1 MALCTHNSNYHATL
15 KALAPQRAIVDH
27 AAKLGYTVAMG
38 QNSDRDRVLIMG
50 IRQALLMILDC
61 LERWLD
67 ISPTTAEIRKLNRA
81 G

>member
-1 MALCTHNSNYHATL
+1 MVTEHL
-15 KALAPQRAIVDH
+15 PVVD
-27 AAKLGYTVAMG
+27 ARRQIGYTVSMG
-38 QNSDRDRVLIMG
+38 QNSDRDRVLVMG

-67 ISPTTAEIRKLNRA
+67 ISPTTAEIRRLNRA